1 MQINLKTTAF
11 LGAVGLGAFLIWRK
25 FFGAGATVQPV
36 TPVELPGL
44 PPSTLTPG
52 LPGPAVEPGLT
63 PPVITPDVVAEDVA
77 TEAQVEIPGIYE
89 KSLGWDCSKKK
100 EMLNTY
106 RRLARKDKDATTI
119 EKAQKAAELLETQIS
134 TQCVL
139 APGPTLP
146 GQVVTVPQV
155 DSGVVS
161 GSTPPSTYSPMMPV
175 GDSLQQIPAQ
185 AIMPEAVEIIPGI
198 VEKSQS
204 WDCQKLREMKATY
217 SRLSKKDKDRR
228 TLKKARTAVE
238 WLGLAMQHR
247 GC

>member
-11 LGAVGLGAFLIWRK
+11 IGAVGIGAFLIWRR
-25 FFGAGATVQPV
+25 FFRTQPTVRTI

-44 PPSTLTPG
+44 PPSTLMPG
-52 LPGPAVEPGLT
+52 LPGPSVEPGLI
-63 PPVITPDVVAEDVA
+63 PPAITPDVVAEDVA

-89 KSLGWDCSKKK
+89 KSLGWDCPKKK

-106 RRLARKDKDATTI
+106 SRLSRKDKDAETI
-119 EKAQKAAELLETQIS
+119 AKAQKAAELLETQIA

-146 GQVVTVPQV
+146 GQAASVPQV
-155 DSGVVS
+155 DPGVVS
-161 GSTPPSTYSPMMPV
+161 GSTPPTAYSPMTPV